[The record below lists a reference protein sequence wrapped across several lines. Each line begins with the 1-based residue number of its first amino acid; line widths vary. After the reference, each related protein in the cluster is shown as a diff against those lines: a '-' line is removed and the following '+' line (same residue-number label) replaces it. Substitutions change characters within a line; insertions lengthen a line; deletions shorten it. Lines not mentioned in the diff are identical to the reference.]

1 MISFLHSISVI
12 INTKQ
17 ALCPHGVKESVGDYL
32 KLHFFSYERLEVKRL
47 FSMKLTDSL
56 LSLFMTKNLSSLF
69 YITRRNSKVF
79 YKKKTNRFYAKI
91 VYEEY
96 GRSNFKV
103 MWILWPIKAPKETFI
118 KIIDSI

>member
-1 MISFLHSISVI
+1 
-12 INTKQ
+12 
-17 ALCPHGVKESVGDYL
+17 
-32 KLHFFSYERLEVKRL
+32 
-47 FSMKLTDSL
+47 MKLTDSL